1 MIRRPPRATRTDNLF
16 PYTTLFR
23 SHGGSAGAGAGEAGD
38 RLLADRPVHH
48 GGQHAEHDAAPPHD
62 VVGAGE
68 VEEIAAE
75 PDAEERAEPV
85 AEEHDAE
92 QLGRTSCR
100 ESVCTYLSIPEAA
113 ETVQQKIHKQTK
125 SSTTS

>member
-75 PDAEERAEPV
+75 PDAEERADLV
-85 AEEHDAE
+85 AEEHVAE
-92 QLGRTSCR
+92 QHGHVTGADR
-100 ESVCTYLSIPEAA
+100 
-113 ETVQQKIHKQTK
+113 K
-125 SSTTS
+125 STRLNSSH